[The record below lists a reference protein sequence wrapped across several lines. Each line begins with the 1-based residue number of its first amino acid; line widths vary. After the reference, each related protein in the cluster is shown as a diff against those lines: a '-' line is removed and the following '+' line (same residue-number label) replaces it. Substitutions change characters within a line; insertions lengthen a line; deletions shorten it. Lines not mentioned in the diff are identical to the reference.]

1 MFRWSDK
8 ENNFINNKMY
18 ILLFLNLYIYE
29 TTSFKISEKNYFSSD
44 ISKIKVVNCLT

>member
-18 ILLFLNLYIYE
+18 IIMFLNYYIDE
-29 TTSFKISEKNYFSSD
+29 TMSFKISEKNYFPSA